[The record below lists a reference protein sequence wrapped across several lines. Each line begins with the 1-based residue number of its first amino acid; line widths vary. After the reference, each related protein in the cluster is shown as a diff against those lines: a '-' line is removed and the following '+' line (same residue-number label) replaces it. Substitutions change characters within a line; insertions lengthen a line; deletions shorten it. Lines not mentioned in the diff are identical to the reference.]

1 MGVSRDEGSLA
12 ESGLLVAPLLLKTYV
27 KGTPDSFR
35 SFEWNI
41 FDSDIARKRTQ
52 FQDLA
57 GSLHFSPQIS

>member
-27 KGTPDSFR
+27 KGTPD
-35 SFEWNI
+35 
-41 FDSDIARKRTQ
+41 FDSDIVRKRTQ
-52 FQDLA
+52 FQDVA